1 MTVAARVRITDL
13 IDADA
18 SSPRYCGHSIGRVLA
33 VQRDGQTLHVK
44 ILRVERSRQD
54 VWGVGTVI
62 GPGAAANLQA
72 RWDVRWGLRCA
83 PNAPTPEPDKI
94 PSGPIR
100 VGKFSDVDGA
110 AAAIVSAGYR
120 ELAKRFHP
128 DAGGDHNTMS
138 LLTQAHKQL
147 KQILDMAKGGPS

>member
-1 MTVAARVRITDL
+1 MSAGTVRIYDL

-18 SSPRYCGHSIGRVLA
+18 SSLRYCGHSIGRVIEIE
-33 VQRDGQTLHVK
+33 RGWLHVK
-44 ILRVERSRQD
+44 RIERSGGL
-54 VWGVGTVI
+54 VYGVGEIVSQTQ
-62 GPGAAANLQA
+62 GARIQA
-72 RWDVRWGLRCA
+72 KWDVRWGLRCA
-83 PNAPTPEPDKI
+83 PNAPPREPDKM

-147 KQILDMAKGGPS
+147 KQILDLAKGGPS